1 MSDPVQDD
9 PDPTSYNDTLA
20 LLFFVVALIYCCF
33 LVALGCRTALP
44 IFSCQKY
51 PNTRRMKMFRTFYG
65 AMLIQMF
72 LNATLYWV
80 LFGEV
85 ASKTDS
91 TDDKSK
97 EDEGFT
103 SVALIFLPYV
113 LMCFDYAV
121 LYVQLEEMQKG
132 ARMQG
137 GVAYIKK
144 EQHDK
149 LAKIM
154 RIITLAYVAA
164 FMVIQ
169 IGLMIFT
176 CLDMVD
182 TNNFLVELNTLVAV
196 LMIFVN
202 ANALVSYCR
211 NAGNPYLNDKNKKY
225 VRKFKMV
232 IIVWNVA
239 YLAKFLFSSIGVT
252 IVDMSESPP
261 NQDDF
266 KYAVETFANIMLTE
280 IIPVYYVIDKKII
293 KIMTLKFLDTGN
305 EGEPVNASDT
315 ELLADRNDSGS
326 SSTE

>member
-1 MSDPVQDD
+1 MADPVQTD
-9 PDPTSYNDTLA
+9 PDSSYNDTLA

-33 LVALGCRTALP
+33 LVALSCRTAIP
-44 IFSCQKY
+44 IFSFRKY

-65 AMLIQMF
+65 ALLIQMF

-85 ASKTDS
+85 AGKD
-91 TDDKSK
+91 DNVDKSE
-97 EDEGFT
+97 EDGFT

-176 CLDMVD
+176 VLDMVD
-182 TNNFLVELNTLVAV
+182 TNNFLVELNTLVAI

-211 NAGNPYLNDKNKKY
+211 NAGNPYLNEKNKKY
-225 VRKFKMV
+225 VRKFKLV
-232 IIVWNVA
+232 IIVWNAA

-261 NQDDF
+261 NEEDF
-266 KYAVETFANIMLTE
+266 KYSVETFANIMLTE
-280 IIPVYYVIDKKII
+280 IIPVYFVIDKKII
-293 KIMTLKFLDTGN
+293 KIMTLKFLDNIN
-305 EGEPVNASDT
+305 EGEPVNASDA
-315 ELLADRNDSGS
+315 ELLAERNDSGS

>member
-1 MSDPVQDD
+1 MADPVQTD
-9 PDPTSYNDTLA
+9 PDSSYNDTLA

-33 LVALGCRTALP
+33 LVALSCRTAIP
-44 IFSCQKY
+44 IFSFKKY
-51 PNTRRMKMFRTFYG
+51 PNTTRMKMFRTFYG
-65 AMLIQMF
+65 ALLIQMF

-85 ASKTDS
+85 ASKDDNV
-91 TDDKSK
+91 DDKSQ
-97 EDEGFT
+97 EEGFT

-121 LYVQLEEMQKG
+121 LYLQLEEMQKG

-182 TNNFLVELNTLVAV
+182 TNNFLVELNTLVAI

-225 VRKFKMV
+225 VRKFKVV

-261 NQDDF
+261 NEEDF
-266 KYAVETFANIMLTE
+266 KYSVETFANIMLTE
-280 IIPVYYVIDKKII
+280 IIPVYFVIDKKII
-293 KIMTLKFLDTGN
+293 KIMTLKFLENVN

>member
-1 MSDPVQDD
+1 MADPVQTD
-9 PDPTSYNDTLA
+9 PDSSYNDTLA

-33 LVALGCRTALP
+33 LVALSCRTAIP
-44 IFSCQKY
+44 IFSFKKY
-51 PNTRRMKMFRTFYG
+51 PNTTRMKMFRTFYG
-65 AMLIQMF
+65 ALLIQMF

-85 ASKTDS
+85 ASKDDNV
-91 TDDKSK
+91 DDKSQ
-97 EDEGFT
+97 EEGFT

-121 LYVQLEEMQKG
+121 LYLQLEEMQKG

-182 TNNFLVELNTLVAV
+182 TNNFLVELNTLVAI

-225 VRKFKMV
+225 VRKFKVV

-261 NQDDF
+261 NEEDF
-266 KYAVETFANIMLTE
+266 KYSVETFANIMLTE
-280 IIPVYYVIDKKII
+280 IIPVYFVIDKKII
-293 KIMTLKFLDTGN
+293 KIMTLKFLENVN
-305 EGEPVNASDT
+305 EGEPVNASDA
-315 ELLADRNDSGS
+315 ELLAERNDSGS

>member
-1 MSDPVQDD
+1 MADPVQTD
-9 PDPTSYNDTLA
+9 PDSSYNDTLA

-33 LVALGCRTALP
+33 LVALSCRTAIP
-44 IFSCQKY
+44 IFSFKKY
-51 PNTRRMKMFRTFYG
+51 PNTTRMKMFRTFYG
-65 AMLIQMF
+65 ALLIQMF

-85 ASKTDS
+85 ASKDDNV
-91 TDDKSK
+91 DDKSQ
-97 EDEGFT
+97 EEGFT

-121 LYVQLEEMQKG
+121 LYLQLEEMQKG

-149 LAKIM
+149 LARIM

-176 CLDMVD
+176 CLDMGD
-182 TNNFLVELNTLVAV
+182 TNNFLVELNTLVAI

-211 NAGNPYLNDKNKKY
+211 NAGNPYLNEKNKKY
-225 VRKFKMV
+225 VRKFKVV

-261 NQDDF
+261 NEEDF
-266 KYAVETFANIMLTE
+266 KYSVETFANIMLTE
-280 IIPVYYVIDKKII
+280 IIPVYFVIDKKII
-293 KIMTLKFLDTGN
+293 KIMTLKFLDNVN
-305 EGEPVNASDT
+305 EGEPVNASDA
-315 ELLADRNDSGS
+315 ELLAERNDSGS

>member
-1 MSDPVQDD
+1 
-9 PDPTSYNDTLA
+9 
-20 LLFFVVALIYCCF
+20 
-33 LVALGCRTALP
+33 
-44 IFSCQKY
+44 
-51 PNTRRMKMFRTFYG
+51 
-65 AMLIQMF
+65 
-72 LNATLYWV
+72 
-80 LFGEV
+80 
-85 ASKTDS
+85 
-91 TDDKSK
+91 
-97 EDEGFT
+97 
-103 SVALIFLPYV
+103 
-113 LMCFDYAV
+113 MCFDYAV

-182 TNNFLVELNTLVAV
+182 TNNFLVELNTLVAI

-211 NAGNPYLNDKNKKY
+211 NAGNPYLNEKNKKY
-225 VRKFKMV
+225 VRKFKVV

-261 NQDDF
+261 NEEDF
-266 KYAVETFANIMLTE
+266 KYSVETFANIMLTE
-280 IIPVYYVIDKKII
+280 IIPVYFVIDKKII
-293 KIMTLKFLDTGN
+293 KIMTLKFLDNAN
-305 EGEPVNASDT
+305 EGEPVNASDA
-315 ELLADRNDSGS
+315 ELLAERNDSGS